1 MEVCKLLGINHVSHS
16 SKSEIRSY
24 KFFKIKLT
32 IHLFLSSC
40 LSVDGII
47 SYNAYN
53 VNRFYLLNMIFIKN
67 INRPYHTCNMR
78 RSVFL
83 RITKACRE
91 SVNPTA
97 DRLSYMAAALM
108 TAVIIF
114 RSCRM

>member
-32 IHLFLSSC
+32 IHLVLSTC

-53 VNRFYLLNMIFIKN
+53 VNRFYQLNMIFIKN
-67 INRPYHTCNMR
+67 INIPDHTSNMR
-78 RSVFL
+78 WSVFL
-83 RITKACRE
+83 QITKACQK
-91 SVNPTA
+91 SFIPTVG
-97 DRLSYMAAALM
+97 RLSYMAAVL

-114 RSCRM
+114 RSCHM